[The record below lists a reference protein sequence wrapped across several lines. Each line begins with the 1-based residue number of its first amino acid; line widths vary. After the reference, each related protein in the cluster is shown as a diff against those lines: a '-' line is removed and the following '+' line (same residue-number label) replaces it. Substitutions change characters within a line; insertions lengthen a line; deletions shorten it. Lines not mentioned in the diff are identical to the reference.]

1 MAVEVA
7 ASPPKAVPQRRE
19 FSFMRSLLAG
29 AAAGAMVDI
38 ALFPLD
44 TVKTRLQA
52 PGGFWKAGGFRGI
65 YKGILPVI
73 IGSAPGSALFFTA
86 YDTSKAWLPIER
98 PTVCHLVAAC
108 IGESMACLV
117 RVPTETVKQRMQTGM
132 YTSLGS
138 GLSTVLKTEGVGSLY
153 AGYPVTLSREIPFA
167 LIQFPLW
174 EHLKTQFAFDEKG
187 NKSDFIAAGCGSA
200 AGALA
205 AAVTT
210 PLDVAKTRIMLD
222 AEGAKY
228 TGGVWS
234 TLMKIKQEEG
244 MKKLFSGVVP
254 RTKMIAIGGFIFFG
268 GYEYVDSLL
277 AGRV

>member
-1 MAVEVA
+1 MAGDAA
-7 ASPPKAVPQRRE
+7 ASKAKAAPRQE
-19 FSFMRSLLAG
+19 FSFVRSLLAG
-29 AAAGAMVDI
+29 AAAGATVDI

-52 PGGFWKAGGFRGI
+52 TGGFWKAGGFSGI

-98 PTVCHLVAAC
+98 PTVCHLLAAC
-108 IGESMACLV
+108 IGESTACLI
-117 RVPTETVKQRMQTGM
+117 RVPVETVKQRMQTGM
-132 YTSLGS
+132 YSSLGS
-138 GLSTVLKTEGVGSLY
+138 GLQTIMKTEGVGSLY
-153 AGYPVTLSREIPFA
+153 SGYSVTLSREIPFA

-174 EHLKTQFAFDEKG
+174 EHLKQSFAFDEKG
-187 NKSDFIAAGCGSA
+187 QKSDFIAAACGSC

-222 AEGAKY
+222 VAGEKY
-228 TGGVWS
+228 TGGVWN

-244 MKKLFSGVVP
+244 MKTLFSGLLP

-268 GYEYVDSLL
+268 GYEHMESTL
-277 AGRV
+277 ASKGI

>member
-1 MAVEVA
+1 MGDQAVA
-7 ASPPKAVPQRRE
+7 APPVSVRRVQE
-19 FSFMRSLLAG
+19 YSFVRSLLAG
-29 AAAGAMVDI
+29 AAAGAVVDI

-65 YKGILPVI
+65 YKGILPVV

-86 YDTSKAWLPIER
+86 YDTSKAWLPFER

-108 IGESMACLV
+108 LGEATACLI

-132 YTSLGS
+132 YSSLGQGMS
-138 GLSTVLKTEGVGSLY
+138 QIAKNEGMGSLY
-153 AGYPVTLSREIPFA
+153 AGYSVTLSREIPFA
-167 LIQFPLW
+167 LVQFPLW
-174 EHLKTQFAFDEKG
+174 EHLKHTFAFDEKG
-187 NKSDFIAAGCGSA
+187 NKSDLVAAACGSA
-200 AGALA
+200 AGGLA

-222 AEGAKY
+222 QGRTTY
-228 TGGVWS
+228 TGGVWN
-234 TLMKIKQEEG
+234 TLLKIKQEEG
-244 MKKLFSGVVP
+244 MRALLSGILP
-254 RTKMIAIGGFIFFG
+254 RTKMITIGGFIFFG

-277 AGRV
+277 ANKV